1 MSGYRSFLKFLLL
14 LTGVAAALIGIGWI
28 VTPKIGGSEAA
39 VVGMFWGCGLSWIA
53 SVVGGLPQIFIRKP
67 EDGPGILVLG
77 STAIRMGVTL
87 AGVLIVAL
95 GTRISTPSFL
105 LWVALSYVVFLVVDV
120 LFVLQR
126 EKVE

>member
-1 MSGYRSFLKFLLL
+1 VSGYRSYLKFLLL

-28 VTPKIGGSEAA
+28 VTSKIGGSEAA
-39 VVGMFWGCGLSWIA
+39 VAGMFWGCGLSWIA
-53 SVVGGLPQIFIRKP
+53 SVVGGLPQIFIRQP

-95 GTRISTPSFL
+95 GTEISTPSFL
-105 LWVALSYVVFLVVDV
+105 LWVALSYVVFLIVDV
-120 LFVLQR
+120 AFVLH
-126 EKVE
+126 